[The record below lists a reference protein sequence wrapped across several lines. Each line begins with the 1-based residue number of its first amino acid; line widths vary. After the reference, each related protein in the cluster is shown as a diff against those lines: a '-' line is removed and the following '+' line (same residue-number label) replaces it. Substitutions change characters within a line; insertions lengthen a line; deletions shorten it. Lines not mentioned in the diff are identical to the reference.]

1 MNKRRRLTGTVKS
14 NKMDKTVIVE
24 VGRTFKHP
32 LYQKVVRSVKAY
44 KAHDEIGCNVGD
56 KVVIVESAPISK
68 TVTWTVEKIVKV
80 EIRQESMEAVAEAIE
95 MAEGLAAEEAEI
107 LEEIDEVLEDATE
120 EELEEAAEIVVDET
134 EEELEEAAEIVE
146 DATVEE
152 LEEAVEIVE
161 DATEEELEEAAEIVE
176 DEEGAA

>member
-24 VGRTFKHP
+24 VTRTYQHP
-32 LYQKVVRSVKAY
+32 LYHKVVRSVKAY

-68 TVTWTVEKIVKV
+68 TVTWVVESIVKV
-80 EIRQESMEAVAEAIE
+80 ETRQESIEAIE
-95 MAEGLAAEEAEI
+95 AAIEKAEDLAAEESEDTVEI
-107 LEEIDEVLEDATE
+107 FEDGIE
-120 EELEEAAEIVVDET
+120 EELEEV
-134 EEELEEAAEIVE
+134 
-146 DATVEE
+146 
-152 LEEAVEIVE
+152 
-161 DATEEELEEAAEIVE
+161 AEIVE

>member
-24 VGRTFKHP
+24 VTRTFQHP
-32 LYQKVVRSVKAY
+32 LYHKVVRSVKAY

-68 TVTWTVEKIVKV
+68 TVTWVVEKIAMV
-80 EIRQESMEAVAEAIE
+80 EIRQESIEAVEEAIE
-95 MAEGLAAEEAEI
+95 RAEEIAAQEAEL
-107 LEEIDEVLEDATE
+107 LEESAIVLEDAVE
-120 EELEEAAEIVVDET
+120 EELEEI
-134 EEELEEAAEIVE
+134 
-146 DATVEE
+146 
-152 LEEAVEIVE
+152 
-161 DATEEELEEAAEIVE
+161 AEIVE

>member
-24 VGRTFKHP
+24 VTRTFQHT
-32 LYQKVVRSVKAY
+32 LYHKVVRSVKAY

-68 TVTWTVEKIVKV
+68 TVTWIVEKIVKV
-80 EIRQESMEAVAEAIE
+80 EIRQESIEAIE
-95 MAEGLAAEEAEI
+95 EAIEKAEELAAEEAAI
-107 LEEIDEVLEDATE
+107 VLEDAIE
-120 EELEEAAEIVVDET
+120 EEIEEI
-134 EEELEEAAEIVE
+134 
-146 DATVEE
+146 
-152 LEEAVEIVE
+152 
-161 DATEEELEEAAEIVE
+161 AEIVE